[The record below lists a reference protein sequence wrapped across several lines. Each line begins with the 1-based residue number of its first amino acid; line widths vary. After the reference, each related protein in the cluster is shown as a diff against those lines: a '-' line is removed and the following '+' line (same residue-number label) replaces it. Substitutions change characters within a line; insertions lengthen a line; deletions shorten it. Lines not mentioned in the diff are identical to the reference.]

1 MSDIKEKETTNKEE
15 IKENEIV
22 GGGKQKEKKRL
33 KGKTKK
39 QLPRITDTEQYILQT
54 VKGQNEQVRTVVTAA
69 YRAIKLQNMKSIVLI
84 IGKSGTGKTEILR
97 QLSEKIG
104 RVCVVEDA
112 NEFTQEGYYGRDV
125 TEIISDLVS
134 AANGNIKEAE
144 RGIVIID
151 EIDKKAGC
159 ATETRDVSGQG
170 VLNSMLKLIE
180 GKKVR
185 IPAPDEIM
193 DDMDLSPDEI
203 EDLMA
208 DGIEFNTENVIFFL
222 AGAFSGI
229 EKIKEKRNGTKSL
242 GFSSSTP
249 DSKKNNKDSS
259 KTTKEDLIAYGLTEE
274 FVGRIDTIVE
284 MNELSV
290 DVLEEI
296 LRNSKKSKLN
306 QYTRELKRYG
316 ILVEYDEKLP
326 RAIAQ
331 KAKNGN
337 TGARELSNVVNY
349 MFDKILYDVMS
360 KPKNTYKKCI
370 LLKGIEEE
378 NTRYK
383 LE

>member
-84 IGKSGTGKTEILR
+84 ICKSGTDKTEILR

-185 IPAPDEIM
+185 ISAPD
-193 DDMDLSPDEI
+193 P
-203 EDLMA
+203 
-208 DGIEFNTENVIFFL
+208 
-222 AGAFSGI
+222 
-229 EKIKEKRNGTKSL
+229 
-242 GFSSSTP
+242 
-249 DSKKNNKDSS
+249 KKNNKDLK

-274 FVGRIDTIVE
+274 
-284 MNELSV
+284 N
-290 DVLEEI
+290 
-296 LRNSKKSKLN
+296 
-306 QYTRELKRYG
+306 
-316 ILVEYDEKLP
+316 
-326 RAIAQ
+326 
-331 KAKNGN
+331 
-337 TGARELSNVVNY
+337 
-349 MFDKILYDVMS
+349 
-360 KPKNTYKKCI
+360 
-370 LLKGIEEE
+370 LKGMEF
-378 NTRYK
+378 
-383 LE
+383 